1 MREPIAIPC
10 KSAKLLHSQCPGGTA
25 VIPNMLLFFLSQVNF
40 FDFDQLYSGADFV
53 PAING
58 FFFALNVISQLV
70 CANEVN
76 FEVDTLSSVSI
87 SKAFT
92 CLIYGP
98 SSLVKL
104 NPAVKG

>member
-1 MREPIAIPC
+1 MQIGQTSPQ
-10 KSAKLLHSQCPGGTA
+10 SVPGWDGSNTEHA
-25 VIPNMLLFFLSQVNF
+25 AAAAFFLSQVNF
-40 FDFDQLYSGADFV
+40 FDFDQLHSGADSV

-70 CANEVN
+70 CANEAN